1 VATAAASAIKVFPL
15 LVGAETTTDEP
26 LKNACIAKRCQKKLI
41 NLKQTQKPL
50 KMSQTE
56 SLKFYRK

>member
-26 LKNACIAKRCQKKLI
+26 LKNACIAKRYQKKLI
-41 NLKQTQKPL
+41 NLK
-50 KMSQTE
+50 
-56 SLKFYRK
+56 